1 MSVDSDRQRSE
12 LVNHIRWGRPD
23 MIIVIITLLL
33 LFDGANLIQSWFD
46 ADIDIVY
53 TIYISALI

>member
-1 MSVDSDRQRSE
+1 MPVDSDRQRSE
-12 LVNHIRWGRPD
+12 LVNHIGWGRPD